1 MEEQKK
7 LRKRK
12 KIQKGK
18 ELVYSA
24 KARMTNAMV
33 STAATA
39 ITGMAALNFPQL
51 WK

>member
-7 LRKRK
+7 PRKRK
-12 KIQKGK
+12 KIQRSK

-24 KARMTNAMV
+24 KARVANTMV
-33 STAATA
+33 ATAAV
-39 ITGMAALNFPQL
+39 ITSAAALDFQQL

>member
-7 LRKRK
+7 MRKRK
-12 KIQKGK
+12 KIQRQK

-24 KARMTNAMV
+24 KARVANAV
-33 STAATA
+33 TATA
-39 ITGMAALNFPQL
+39 GVLSGAAVLNFQQL

>member
-12 KIQKGK
+12 KIQKPK

-24 KARMTNAMV
+24 KARMATSV
-33 STAATA
+33 VTAATA
-39 ITGMAALNFPQL
+39 ISSIAAMNFQQL